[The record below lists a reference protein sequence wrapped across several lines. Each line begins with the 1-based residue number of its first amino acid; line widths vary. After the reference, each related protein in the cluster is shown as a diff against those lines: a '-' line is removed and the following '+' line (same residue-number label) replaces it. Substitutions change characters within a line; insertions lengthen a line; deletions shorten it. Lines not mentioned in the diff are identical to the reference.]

1 MSNPDSI
8 HITVIVATFN
18 RCESLKNMLQA
29 LSTQNYPS
37 SQFEVLV
44 INDGSSD
51 GTRSMLESMQAQV
64 PYILRHFNQPNKGPA
79 AARNTGIRHAKGGIV
94 AFTDDDCLPQP
105 NWLSEVWTSM
115 NQNNWMG
122 VQGSTYTNRPLVT
135 PLTHQIDNTRGNASV
150 PTCNAAYRLAAL
162 KAVQGFDEAFP
173 YPHNEDA
180 DLAWRIEKLGVI
192 GFNSQM
198 SVYHPPRQD
207 QFWKVAHRMKIMESE
222 FRLFYKD
229 PVMYR
234 TKRSQSPWMTIYY
247 IVGLKTQ
254 FYYLRN
260 RIRYFRQPWLMM
272 QGLLL
277 NVCWWADLI
286 KFLPRFLQVNRLN
299 QKQFQR
305 TINP

>member
-1 MSNPDSI
+1 MSTPDSI
-8 HITVIVATFN
+8 QITVIAATFN
-18 RCESLKNMLQA
+18 RCGSLREMLMA
-29 LSTQNYPS
+29 LAAQNYPS

-44 INDGSSD
+44 VNDGSSD
-51 GTRSMLESMQAQV
+51 GTQSMLESMQSQV
-64 PYILRHFNQPNKGPA
+64 SYALRYFSQSNKGPA
-79 AARNTGIRHAKGGIV
+79 AARNTGIRHAKGSIV

-105 NWLSEVWTSM
+105 NWLSEVWTSL
-115 NQNNWMG
+115 NQTNWMG
-122 VQGSTYTNRPLVT
+122 VQGSTYTDRPLVT
-135 PLTHQIDNTRGNASV
+135 PLTHQIDNTSGNASV

-192 GFNSQM
+192 GFNPLM
-198 SVYHPPRQD
+198 SVYHPPRKD

-229 PVMYR
+229 PAMYR
-234 TKRSQSPWMTIYY
+234 AKRSRSPWMTIYY

-260 RIRYFRQPWLMM
+260 RIKYFRQPWLMI

-277 NVCWWADLI
+277 NIYWWADLI
-286 KFLPRFLQVNRLN
+286 MFLPRFFQVNRYN
-299 QKQFQR
+299 QKLFQR
-305 TINP
+305 P